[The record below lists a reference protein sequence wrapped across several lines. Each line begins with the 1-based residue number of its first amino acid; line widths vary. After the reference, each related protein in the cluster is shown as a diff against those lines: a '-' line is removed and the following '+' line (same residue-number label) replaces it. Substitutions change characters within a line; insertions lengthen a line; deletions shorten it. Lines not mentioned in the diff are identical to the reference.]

1 MLGEQMNDP
10 NFYLQRTDAKELIAA
25 YERLGG
31 EIERLYEELMS
42 LDGGAAPSGS

>member
-1 MLGEQMNDP
+1 MNDP

-31 EIERLYEELMS
+31 EIERLYEELMT
-42 LDGGAAPSGS
+42 LDGGATPSGA

>member
-1 MLGEQMNDP
+1 MNDP
-10 NFYLQRTDAKELIAA
+10 NFYLQRTDARELIAA

-42 LDGGAAPSGS
+42 LDGGAAPLGS